1 MLVQFGLE
9 VQFIPRPSVAK
20 ELILSEKSKFQAI
33 VVIPT
38 YNEALNIEGII
49 NAAWASMPKL
59 HILVV
64 DDNSQ
69 DGTGDIIR
77 RMQAKEEGNAK
88 DGEGATGRLHL
99 LSRAGKLGLGTAY
112 IAGFEWAL
120 ARGYQALVEMD
131 ADFSHDPKE
140 LPSLI
145 RSLQD
150 ADVVIGSRYVVGGST
165 ENWHFFRKLISRAGS
180 LYARTILGMTV
191 RDLTGGFN
199 AWTAEALHKIGLK
212 TIRSEGYSFQ
222 IELKYRAYR
231 ADLKLIEHPIV
242 FSERREGQSK
252 MSSRIV
258 LEALLR
264 VWSLRFQ
271 SELKSTDK

>member
-1 MLVQFGLE
+1 M
-9 VQFIPRPSVAK
+9 
-20 ELILSEKSKFQAI
+20 SEKSKSKAI

-49 NAAWASMPKL
+49 KSAWEAMPHL
-59 HILVV
+59 HVLVV
-64 DDNSQ
+64 DDNSK

-77 RMQAKEEGNAK
+77 RMQSQASEK
-88 DGEGATGRLHL
+88 LFI

-120 ARGYQALVEMD
+120 AKGYQALVEMD

-140 LPSLI
+140 LPNLLKL
-145 RSLQD
+145 LQN
-150 ADVVIGSRYVVGGST
+150 ADVVIGSRYVRGGST
-165 ENWHFFRKLISRAGS
+165 ENWNFFRKLISRAGS
-180 LYARTILGMTV
+180 FYARRILGM
-191 RDLTGGFN
+191 RINDLTGGYN
-199 AWTAEALHKIGLK
+199 AWTAEALARIGLK
-212 TIRSEGYSFQ
+212 SIRSEGYSFQ

-231 ADLKLIEHPIV
+231 AGCKLIEHPIT

-258 LEALLR
+258 FEALLR
-264 VWSLRFQ
+264 VWALRFR
-271 SELKSTDK
+271 KNR

>member
-9 VQFIPRPSVAK
+9 VQLIPRPSLAK
-20 ELILSEKSKFQAI
+20 ELVLSDKSKFQAI

-49 NAAWASMPKL
+49 NAAWESMPKL

-69 DGTGDIIR
+69 DGTADIIR
-77 RMQAKEEGNAK
+77 RMQISA
-88 DGEGATGRLHL
+88 GERLHL

-112 IAGFEWAL
+112 IAGFNWAL
-120 ARGYQALVEMD
+120 DKGYQALVEMD

-150 ADVVIGSRYVVGGST
+150 ADVVIGSRYVLGGST
-165 ENWHFFRKLISRAGS
+165 ENWHFFRKIISRAGS
-180 LYARTILGMTV
+180 LYARTILGMTT

-199 AWTAEALHKIGLK
+199 AWTDHALHKIGLSS
-212 TIRSEGYSFQ
+212 IRSEGYSFQ
-222 IELKYRAYR
+222 IELKYRAYK
-231 ADLKLIEHPIV
+231 AGLKLVEHPIV

-258 LEALLR
+258 FEALLR
-264 VWSLRFQ
+264 VWALRFR
-271 SELKSTDK
+271 SVPKAGNP

>member
-9 VQFIPRPSVAK
+9 VQFIPRSSVAK
-20 ELILSEKSKFQAI
+20 ELVLSETSKFQAI

-49 NAAWASMPKL
+49 KAAWESMPTI

-69 DGTGDIIR
+69 DGTADIIR
-77 RMQAKEEGNAK
+77 RMQTHAS
-88 DGEGATGRLHL
+88 DRLYL

-112 IAGFEWAL
+112 IAGFRWAL
-120 ARGYQALVEMD
+120 DRDYKALVEMD

-145 RSLQD
+145 RGLKD
-150 ADVVIGSRYVVGGST
+150 ADVVIGSRYVEGGST
-165 ENWHFFRKLISRAGS
+165 ENWHYFRKLISKAGS
-180 LYARTILGMTV
+180 LYARTILGMSV

-199 AWTAEALHKIGLK
+199 AWTSDALHRIGLG

-231 ADLKLIEHPIV
+231 AGLRLVEHPIL

-252 MSSRIV
+252 MSSKIV
-258 LEALLR
+258 VEALMR
-264 VWSLRFQ
+264 VWALRFR
-271 SELKSTDK
+271 SESKVKVKVEVKDK

>member
-1 MLVQFGLE
+1 M
-9 VQFIPRPSVAK
+9 
-20 ELILSEKSKFQAI
+20 SETFKFQAI

-49 NAAWASMPKL
+49 KAAWASMPNL
-59 HILVV
+59 HVLVV
-64 DDNSQ
+64 DDNSK
-69 DGTGDIIR
+69 DGTADIIR
-77 RMQAKEEGNAK
+77 RMQAETP
-88 DGEGATGRLHL
+88 DRLFL
-99 LSRAGKLGLGTAY
+99 LSRAAKLGLGTAY

-120 ARGYQALVEMD
+120 NRGYSALVEMD

-145 RSLQD
+145 RGLEH
-150 ADVVIGSRYVVGGST
+150 ADVAIGSRYIAGGST
-165 ENWHFFRKLISRAGS
+165 ENWNFFRKLISRAGS
-180 LYARTILGMTV
+180 FYARSILGMRV
-191 RDLTGGFN
+191 NDLTGGFN
-199 AWTAEALHKIGLK
+199 AWTAEALRKVGLRM
-212 TIRSEGYSFQ
+212 IRSEGYSFQ

-231 ADLKLIEHPIV
+231 AGCKLIEHPIV

-271 SELKSTDK
+271 SDRISAQ

>member
-1 MLVQFGLE
+1 M
-9 VQFIPRPSVAK
+9 
-20 ELILSEKSKFQAI
+20 SEKSKFQAI

-49 NAAWASMPKL
+49 NAAWAAMPKL

-77 RMQAKEEGNAK
+77 RMQA
-88 DGEGATGRLHL
+88 GAADRLHL

-112 IAGFEWAL
+112 LAGFEWAL

-131 ADFSHDPKE
+131 ADFSHDPME

-150 ADVVIGSRYVVGGST
+150 GDVVIGSRYVVGGST
-165 ENWHFFRKLISRAGS
+165 ENWHFFRKIISRAGS
-180 LYARTILGMTV
+180 FYARTILGMTV

-199 AWTAEALHKIGLK
+199 AWSAEALDKIGLK

-222 IELKYRAYR
+222 IELKYRAYK
-231 ADLKLIEHPIV
+231 AGLKLIEHPII

-252 MSSRIV
+252 MSSKIV

-264 VWSLRFQ
+264 VWALRFRSQLQ
-271 SELKSTDK
+271 SVEK